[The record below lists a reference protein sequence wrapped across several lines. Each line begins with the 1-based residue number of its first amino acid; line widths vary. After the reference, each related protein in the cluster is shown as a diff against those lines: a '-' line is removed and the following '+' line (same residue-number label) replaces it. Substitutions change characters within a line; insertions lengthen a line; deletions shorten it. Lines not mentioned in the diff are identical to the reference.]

1 MKIQG
6 SVAIVTGGAQ
16 GIGEKICTALLDRG
30 CKVSDMSLTKTSKLS
45 YLNKNPYPY
54 SQTSMSL

>member
-16 GIGEKICTALLDRG
+16 GIGEKICTALLERG
-30 CKVSDMSLTKTSKLS
+30 CKVSDMAHSKTGKLNLKAIS
-45 YLNKNPYPY
+45 G
-54 SQTSMSL
+54 